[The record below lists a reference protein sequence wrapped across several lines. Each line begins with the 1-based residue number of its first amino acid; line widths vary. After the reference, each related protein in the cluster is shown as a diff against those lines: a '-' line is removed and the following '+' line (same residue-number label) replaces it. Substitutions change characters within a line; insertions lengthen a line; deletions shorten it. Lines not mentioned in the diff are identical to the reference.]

1 MVLAENN
8 NGAVKPDRRKFLK
21 YIGAA
26 AVGGVLIGGSV
37 YALDGGVRDQASSL
51 SRRVATLNETNTN
64 LQNSLT
70 SLQQQSSQLRLN
82 SDVVGYAF
90 GAGNGLIA
98 AIDLTHQQ
106 LISVND
112 VSSLDGKSLWY
123 ADTRLDQFNRAWAGE
138 HKTGELFAI
147 DPIKAS
153 VAGTVQLPGRWVI
166 LIMEIDPQGKFVYVL
181 NLLVAPNASD
191 ADLAT
196 TKVKISDISPS
207 VIYKVDTST
216 LQVVRSV
223 EVARMACD
231 IGISPDGRFLY
242 TPNQLDTLV
251 TVVDLSTFAVVGQI
265 PGTVSG
271 PPIGGSMLTVS
282 PKGDLIFLENFP
294 AHNWSGVD
302 IQGQNAE
309 IVIDAKTQKVIK
321 TIPLDE
327 GPGIDQFSPDG
338 RFCTVTLA
346 SKVAIIDTVTLNIVA
361 TPAVNGP
368 GSGPTY
374 SPDSRYLLVPSTGD
388 KTVQV
393 IDLQTFKMVKTIQL
407 PSAAG
412 NIIPR
417 DLKLQ

>member
-1 MVLAENN
+1 MSETPSPNSEV
-8 NGAVKPDRRKFLK
+8 DRRRFLK

-26 AVGGVLIGGSV
+26 AVGGALIGGGV
-37 YALDGGVRDQASSL
+37 YALDTSVRDRASSL
-51 SRRVATLNETNTN
+51 SQQVASLNKANN
-64 LQNSLT
+64 GLQNSLT
-70 SLQQQSSQLRLN
+70 NLQQQNNQLQLN
-82 SDVVGYAF
+82 SGVIGYAF
-90 GAGNGLIA
+90 GAGTGQIA
-98 AIDLTHQQ
+98 AIDLAHQQ
-106 LISVND
+106 LISLSD
-112 VSSLDGKSLWY
+112 ASSLDGKFLWY

-138 HKTGELFAI
+138 HKTGELFVI
-147 DPIKAS
+147 DPVKAS

-166 LIMEIDPQGKFVYVL
+166 LIMDLDPQGKFAYVL

-191 ADLAT
+191 VDLAA
-196 TKVKISDISPS
+196 TKVKISDIAPS
-207 VIYKVDTST
+207 IIYKVDTAT
-216 LQVVRSV
+216 LQVVGSV

-231 IGISPDGRFLY
+231 VGISPDGRFLY

-271 PPIGGSMLTVS
+271 PPIGGSMLSVS

-302 IQGQNAE
+302 VQGQNAE
-309 IVIDAKTQKVIK
+309 IVIDAKTQRVIK

-338 RFCTVTLA
+338 RFCAVTLT
-346 SKVAIIDTVTLNIVA
+346 SKVAIIDTSTLNIVA
-361 TPAVNGP
+361 TPAVNRP

-374 SPDSRYLLVPSTGD
+374 SPDSRYLFVPSTGD
-388 KTVQV
+388 KTVEV
-393 IDLQTFKMVKTIQL
+393 IDLQTFKTVKTLQL

-417 DLKLQ
+417 DLKQQ